1 MMTIFMMVLRK
12 RMKKTLNTVLMA
24 RMMNIPIVMLM
35 TKMTLLGSSGEYAAE
50 LDNMGFDD
58 DKQTDYLDA
67 LKYCANLVWSEYLV
81 KQKEKH
87 PEPNNVS

>member
-1 MMTIFMMVLRK
+1 
-12 RMKKTLNTVLMA
+12 
-24 RMMNIPIVMLM
+24 
-35 TKMTLLGSSGEYAAE
+35 MTLCAFSGEYAAE
-50 LDNMGFDD
+50 LDKMDFDD
-58 DKQTDYLDA
+58 AKQTDYLDA

>member
-1 MMTIFMMVLRK
+1 MTRIMTIPMVMSMRK
-12 RMKKTLNTVLMA
+12 ITLF
-24 RMMNIPIVMLM
+24 
-35 TKMTLLGSSGEYAAE
+35 GSSGEYATE
-50 LDNMGFDD
+50 LDKMGFDD
-58 DKQTDYLDA
+58 TKQTDYLDA